1 MAERVLVV
9 VAAVA
14 VAATD
19 AAYIAI
25 IRSQS
30 GPGTPDV
37 LTVPFVASYQLL
49 MALLLVASLIVRRGA
64 RPAIRGAAAAGLLV
78 MGWLAAMSVGI
89 PLLIAAALAMGATVL
104 ALNARSGFWP
114 LVSTAGGVVLAVALL
129 VVGFEFS
136 WRYLVCPPTG
146 QMSGTTATFTP
157 GQSVIYDCNE
167 GVLTTR

>member
-14 VAATD
+14 VVATD

-37 LTVPFVASYQLL
+37 LTIPFVAGYQLL
-49 MALLLVASLIVRRGA
+49 MALLLLASLVAPRAA
-64 RPAIRGAAAAGLLV
+64 RPAIRGAAAAGLLFL
-78 MGWLAAMSVGI
+78 GWLAAMSIGI
-89 PLLIAAALAMGATVL
+89 ALLIAAGMAIGATVL
-104 ALNARSGFWP
+104 ALNAKSGFWP
-114 LVSTAGGVVLAVALL
+114 LVSTAGGVVAAVALL
-129 VVGFEFS
+129 VAGLEFS
-136 WRYLVCPPTG
+136 SHYLVCPPTG
-146 QMSGTTATFTP
+146 QMGGTTGTLVP
-157 GQSVIYDCNE
+157 GHSVIYDCNE